1 MVYTWEQI
9 VDREGGITQAY
20 KIVDEKKY
28 KKVAHGV
35 YVDDFEHISEL
46 EQLFAR
52 YPRATLTM
60 QSAFDYYGLSDYIP
74 DKYYLATP
82 YNAHPIDNSKVQQSY
97 INEEAMQVGR
107 VRLPTDYGF
116 IYIFDKERML
126 IELFRLKAKIPHQ
139 YFMELV
145 SSYRSLKTNDEISL
159 AKVSEYCQKLSR
171 GQRILKD
178 IQEMI

>member
-1 MVYTWEQI
+1 MVYTWEEI
-9 VDREGGITQAY
+9 VNREGSIPQAY
-20 KIVDEKKY
+20 KSVDEKKY

-46 EQLFAR
+46 EQLFVR

-82 YNAHPIDNSKVQQSY
+82 YNAHPIDNQKVAQSY
-97 INEEAMQVGR
+97 INESSMEVGR
-107 VRLPTDYGF
+107 VKLKTKYGH
-116 IYIFDKERML
+116 IYVFDKERML
-126 IELFRLKAKIPHQ
+126 IELFRLKAKLPHP
-139 YFMELV
+139 YFIEII
-145 SSYRSLKTNDEISL
+145 SSYRSLKADEAISL
-159 AKVSEYCQKLSR
+159 RKVSEYCKKLSR
-171 GQRILKD
+171 GERILRE